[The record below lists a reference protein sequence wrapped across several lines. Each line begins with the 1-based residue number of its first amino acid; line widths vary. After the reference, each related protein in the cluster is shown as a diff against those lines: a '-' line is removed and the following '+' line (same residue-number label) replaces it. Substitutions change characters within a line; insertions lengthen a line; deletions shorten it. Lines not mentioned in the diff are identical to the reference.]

1 MLQITIKSFSF
12 KKGIP
17 VFSDTHG
24 GGFVFDCRGIDNP
37 GQIKELSMQIG
48 LDKAVIDYLETKTLM
63 PQFLDGIWKIVE
75 ISTSKYLERGY
86 DSLSIYF
93 GCTGGQHRSV
103 YGANWLKNKLEKQY
117 SEKIAIDI
125 EHTNPLFK

>member
-12 KKGIP
+12 RKGIP
-17 VFSDTHG
+17 AFSATHG

-37 GQIKELSMQIG
+37 VLIEELSVQTG
-48 LDKAVIDYLETKTLM
+48 FDKAVNDYLETKTQM
-63 PQFLDGIWKIVE
+63 PQFLQAIWQVVD
-75 ISTSKYLERGY
+75 ISVLKYIERGY
-86 DSLSIYF
+86 DSLDVYF

-103 YGANWLKNKLEKQY
+103 YGANWLKNELEKQY
-117 SEKIAIDI
+117 SEKIVIAI